1 MSTYQFKS
9 RYNRDSYKYIMQA
22 WLMYFWGRAKL
33 LGVEED
39 IAEERVQLW
48 ISRSS
53 GKSQTTSHDALDG
66 KIRLSH
72 CVFICDICSEL
83 YSE

>member
-1 MSTYQFKS
+1 
-9 RYNRDSYKYIMQA
+9 
-22 WLMYFWGRAKL
+22 MYFWGRAKL

-48 ISRSS
+48 ISCSS

-66 KIRLSH
+66 KT
-72 CVFICDICSEL
+72 CFNF
-83 YSE
+83 

>member
-1 MSTYQFKS
+1 MTELMSPNNVEPLLTSFKS
-9 RYNRDSYKYIMQA
+9 RYRLDSYNYKMQA

-33 LGVEED
+33 HGVEDD

-66 KIRLSH
+66 KTGLSH
-72 CVFICDICSEL
+72 FV
-83 YSE
+83 

>member
-1 MSTYQFKS
+1 MVLIATITVK
-9 RYNRDSYKYIMQA
+9 QA

-48 ISRSS
+48 ISRGN
-53 GKSQTTSHDALDG
+53 GKSTTSHDSLDG
-66 KIRLSH
+66 KFTL
-72 CVFICDICSEL
+72 EL
-83 YSE
+83 FRFHS